1 MPDTKPKKKRGGK
14 RYRRMRERFKV
25 TETQRMQNRMAFNK
39 AEEQLI
45 DGNGDIVGLGMLGKA
60 AEVGG
65 RLRSLQDK
73 TRQSQLHK
81 LHNRQVLK
89 QKRLRLRAEK
99 AGTVTGL
106 TTSVVFTAV
115 QGIELSNPEIA
126 NQGKRKASK
135 YFKN

>member
-1 MPDTKPKKKRGGK
+1 
-14 RYRRMRERFKV
+14 MRERFKV
-25 TETQRMQNRMAFNK
+25 TETQRMQNSMAFNK

-45 DGNGDIVGLGMLGKA
+45 DGNVDIVGMLDKA

-73 TRQSQLHK
+73 TRQ
-81 LHNRQVLK
+81 
-89 QKRLRLRAEK
+89 KRLRLRAEK
-99 AGTVTGL
+99 SGTVTGL
-106 TTSVVFTAV
+106 TTSAVFTAV

-126 NQGKRKASK
+126 NQAKRKQSK